1 MQAIRNEMTKLV
13 RSGLPKDEIS
23 IKLKEKFPETKETV
37 IDKIVEE
44 KTDAEFR
51 LAQKIMRSNLF
62 TNMVEKGTVVYVDD
76 PFHPAIDP
84 IERAQFKHF
93 LDKDAIK
100 DLTIRPCKF
109 IYDPFRKH
117 RIYEGDDL
125 ISYFNT
131 YEPPSWMVDEFGQYK
146 EVEKLDEIPELFH
159 RFFIHLSDGK
169 KSEYNYM
176 IKWVSN
182 AIQNRNFCVLAAI
195 GAPGIGKGVLGNI
208 MLGLVGLSNF
218 TKTDNKLISKD
229 FNAQIRNKRLVFCD
243 EINIKKTNHMNKFKD
258 LVNDKI
264 EIEGKGK
271 DAKLDD
277 NHASI
282 YIASNN
288 LDSLYIPENDR
299 RFSVVE
305 LTNNRLDSKFNVKE
319 IEQLCDIKNIEE
331 FAKYLYHYE
340 VDQAEML
347 KVHRS
352 QRLEDIKLS
361 TLSDAQEWFLE
372 DYAVEK
378 KGQVIDLSIVQD
390 AFREKEFKA
399 LSRSE
404 LTRLQERFSS
414 IFKITFPQINGK
426 RIRRVKFFG
435 EKNG

>member
-1 MQAIRNEMTKLV
+1 MRKLV
-13 RSGLPKDEIS
+13 RSGFDKEQIS
-23 IKLKEKFPETKETV
+23 SRLKHQFPETKENV
-37 IDKIVEE
+37 IDKIVNE
-44 KTDAEFR
+44 KNDSEFR

-62 TNMVEKGTVVYVDD
+62 TNMREKGQLIFMDD
-76 PFHPAIDP
+76 PFHPEIKQ
-84 IERAQFKHF
+84 IEKAQLRNV
-93 LDKDAIK
+93 LDKDAMK
-100 DLTIRPCKF
+100 DLVIRPCEF
-109 IYDPFRKH
+109 VYDPFKRE
-117 RIYEGDDL
+117 RVYEGDDL
-125 ISYFNT
+125 ISYFNN
-131 YEPPSWMVDEFGQYK
+131 YEPPTWMVDEYGQYK
-146 EVEKLDEIPELFH
+146 EVERVDKMPELFH
-159 RFFIHLSDGK
+159 RFFIHLSNGK
-169 KSEYNYM
+169 ESEYNYM
-176 IKWVSN
+176 VKWLANS
-182 AIQNRNFCVLAAI
+182 IQDRNFCVLTAI

-277 NHASI
+277 NYASI
-282 YIASNN
+282 YVASNN

-299 RFSVVE
+299 RFSVIE
-305 LTNNRLDSKFNVKE
+305 LTNNRLDSNFTVEE
-319 IEQLCDIKNIEE
+319 IEQLNELKNIEE
-331 FAKYLYHYE
+331 LAKNLNTYE
-340 VDQAEML
+340 VDKDEML

-361 TLSDAQEWFLE
+361 TLTDAQEWFLE

-378 KGQVIDLSIVQD
+378 KGQVIDLTIVQE

-404 LTRLQERFSS
+404 LSKLQERFST
-414 IFKITFPQINGK
+414 IFKITFNRMNGK
-426 RIRRVKFFG
+426 RVRRVKFFG

>member
-1 MQAIRNEMTKLV
+1 MRKLV
-13 RSGLPKDEIS
+13 RSGFDKEQIS
-23 IKLKEKFPETKETV
+23 SRLKHQFPETKENV
-37 IDKIVEE
+37 IDKIVNE
-44 KTDAEFR
+44 KNDSEFR

-62 TNMVEKGTVVYVDD
+62 TNMREKGQLIFMDD
-76 PFHPAIDP
+76 PFHPEIKQ
-84 IERAQFKHF
+84 IEKAQLRNV
-93 LDKDAIK
+93 LDKDAMK
-100 DLTIRPCKF
+100 DLVIRPCEF
-109 IYDPFRKH
+109 VYDPFKRE
-117 RIYEGDDL
+117 RVYEGDDL
-125 ISYFNT
+125 ISYFNN
-131 YEPPSWMVDEFGQYK
+131 YEPPSWMVDEYGQYK
-146 EVEKLDEIPELFH
+146 EVERVDKMPELFH
-159 RFFIHLSDGK
+159 RFFIHLSNGK
-169 KSEYNYM
+169 ESEYNYM
-176 IKWVSN
+176 VKWLANS
-182 AIQNRNFCVLAAI
+182 IQDRNFCVLTAI

-305 LTNNRLDSKFNVKE
+305 LTNNRLDSKFTVKE
-319 IEQLCDIKNIEE
+319 IEQLCDLKNIEE

-378 KGQVIDLSIVQD
+378 KGQIIDLSIVQD

>member
-1 MQAIRNEMTKLV
+1 MRKLV
-13 RSGLPKDEIS
+13 RSGFDKEQIS
-23 IKLKEKFPETKETV
+23 SRLKHQFPETKENV
-37 IDKIVEE
+37 IDKIVNE
-44 KTDAEFR
+44 KNDSEFR

-62 TNMVEKGTVVYVDD
+62 TNMREKGQLIFMDD
-76 PFHPAIDP
+76 PFHPEIKQ
-84 IERAQFKHF
+84 IEKAQLRNV
-93 LDKDAIK
+93 LDKDAMK
-100 DLTIRPCKF
+100 DLVIRPCEF
-109 IYDPFRKH
+109 VYDPFKKERV
-117 RIYEGDDL
+117 YEGDDL
-125 ISYFNT
+125 ISYFNN
-131 YEPPSWMVDEFGQYK
+131 YEPPTWMVDEYGQYK
-146 EVEKLDEIPELFH
+146 EVERVDKMPELFH
-159 RFFIHLSDGK
+159 RFFIHLSNGK
-169 KSEYNYM
+169 ESEYNYM
-176 IKWVSN
+176 VKWLANS
-182 AIQNRNFCVLAAI
+182 IQDRNFCVLTAI

-277 NHASI
+277 NYASI
-282 YIASNN
+282 YVASNN

-299 RFSVVE
+299 RFSVIE
-305 LTNNRLDSKFNVKE
+305 LTNNRLDSNFTVEE
-319 IEQLCDIKNIEE
+319 IEQLNELKNIEE
-331 FAKYLYHYE
+331 LAKYLYHYE
-340 VDQAEML
+340 VDKDEML

-361 TLSDAQEWFLE
+361 TLTDAQEWFLE

-378 KGQVIDLSIVQD
+378 KGQVIDLTIVQE

-404 LTRLQERFSS
+404 LSKLQERFST
-414 IFKITFPQINGK
+414 IFKITFNRMNGK
-426 RIRRVKFFG
+426 RVRRVKFFG

>member
-1 MQAIRNEMTKLV
+1 MRKLV
-13 RSGLPKDEIS
+13 RSGFDKEQIS
-23 IKLKEKFPETKETV
+23 SRLKHQFPETKENV
-37 IDKIVEE
+37 IDKIVNE
-44 KTDAEFR
+44 KNDSEFR

-62 TNMVEKGTVVYVDD
+62 TNMREKGQLIFMDD
-76 PFHPAIDP
+76 PFHPEIKQ
-84 IERAQFKHF
+84 IEKAQLRNV
-93 LDKDAIK
+93 LDKDAMK
-100 DLTIRPCKF
+100 DLVIRPCEF
-109 IYDPFRKH
+109 VYDPFKRE
-117 RIYEGDDL
+117 RVYEGDDL
-125 ISYFNT
+125 ISYFNN
-131 YEPPSWMVDEFGQYK
+131 YEPPTWMVDEYGQYK
-146 EVEKLDEIPELFH
+146 EVERVDKMPELFH
-159 RFFIHLSDGK
+159 RFFIHLSNGK
-169 KSEYNYM
+169 ESEYNYM
-176 IKWVSN
+176 VKWLANS
-182 AIQNRNFCVLAAI
+182 IQDRNFCVLTAI

-277 NHASI
+277 NYASI
-282 YIASNN
+282 YVASNN

-299 RFSVVE
+299 RFSVIE
-305 LTNNRLDSKFNVKE
+305 LTNNRLDSNFTVEE
-319 IEQLCDIKNIEE
+319 IEQLNELKNIEE
-331 FAKYLYHYE
+331 LAKYLYHYE
-340 VDQAEML
+340 VDKDEML

-361 TLSDAQEWFLE
+361 TLTDAQEWFLE

-378 KGQVIDLSIVQD
+378 KGQVIDLTIVQE

-404 LTRLQERFSS
+404 LSKLQERFST
-414 IFKITFPQINGK
+414 IFKITFNRMNGK
-426 RIRRVKFFG
+426 RVRRVKFFG

>member
-1 MQAIRNEMTKLV
+1 MRKLV
-13 RSGLPKDEIS
+13 RSGFDKEQISSRLKDQ
-23 IKLKEKFPETKETV
+23 FPETKENV
-37 IDKIVEE
+37 IDKIVNE
-44 KTDAEFR
+44 KNDSEFR

-62 TNMVEKGTVVYVDD
+62 TNMREKGQLIFMDD
-76 PFHPAIDP
+76 PFHPEIKQ
-84 IERAQFKHF
+84 IEKAQLRNV
-93 LDKDAIK
+93 LDKDAMK
-100 DLTIRPCKF
+100 DLVIRPCEF
-109 IYDPFRKH
+109 VYDPFKRE
-117 RIYEGDDL
+117 RVYESDDL

-131 YEPPSWMVDEFGQYK
+131 YEPPTWMVDEYGQYK
-146 EVEKLDEIPELFH
+146 EVERVDKMPELFH
-159 RFFIHLSDGK
+159 RFFIHLSNGK
-169 KSEYNYM
+169 ESEYNYM
-176 IKWVSN
+176 VKWLANS
-182 AIQNRNFCVLAAI
+182 IQDRNFCVLTAI

-277 NHASI
+277 NYASI
-282 YIASNN
+282 YVASNN

-299 RFSVVE
+299 RFSVIE
-305 LTNNRLDSKFNVKE
+305 LTNNRLDSNFTVEE
-319 IEQLCDIKNIEE
+319 IEQLNELKNIEE
-331 FAKYLYHYE
+331 LAKYLYHYE
-340 VDQAEML
+340 VDKDEML

-361 TLSDAQEWFLE
+361 TLTDAQEWFLE

-378 KGQVIDLSIVQD
+378 KGQVIDLTIVQE

-404 LTRLQERFSS
+404 LSKLQERFST
-414 IFKITFPQINGK
+414 IFKITFNRMNGK
-426 RIRRVKFFG
+426 RVRRVKFFG

>member
-1 MQAIRNEMTKLV
+1 MRKLL
-13 RSGLPKDEIS
+13 RSGFDKEQIS
-23 IKLKEKFPETKETV
+23 SRLKHKFPETKENV
-37 IDKIVEE
+37 IDKIVNE
-44 KTDAEFR
+44 KNDSEFR

-62 TNMVEKGTVVYVDD
+62 TNMREKGQLIFMDD
-76 PFHPAIDP
+76 PFHPEIKQ
-84 IERAQFKHF
+84 IEKAQLRNV
-93 LDKDAIK
+93 LDKDAMK
-100 DLTIRPCKF
+100 DLVIRPCEF
-109 IYDPFRKH
+109 VYDPFKRE
-117 RIYEGDDL
+117 RVYEGDDL
-125 ISYFNT
+125 ISYFNN
-131 YEPPSWMVDEFGQYK
+131 YEPPTWMVDEYGQYK
-146 EVEKLDEIPELFH
+146 EVERVDKMPELFH
-159 RFFIHLSDGK
+159 RFFTHLSNGK
-169 KSEYNYM
+169 ESEYNYM
-176 IKWVSN
+176 VKWLANS
-182 AIQNRNFCVLAAI
+182 IQDRNFCVLTAI

-277 NHASI
+277 NYASI
-282 YIASNN
+282 YVASNN

-299 RFSVVE
+299 RFSVIE
-305 LTNNRLDSKFNVKE
+305 LTNNRLDSNFTVEE
-319 IEQLCDIKNIEE
+319 IEQLNELKNIEE
-331 FAKYLYHYE
+331 LAKYLYHYE
-340 VDQAEML
+340 VDKDEML

-361 TLSDAQEWFLE
+361 TLTDAQEWFLE

-378 KGQVIDLSIVQD
+378 KGQVIDLTIVQE

-404 LTRLQERFSS
+404 LSKLQERFST
-414 IFKITFPQINGK
+414 IFKITFNRMNGK
-426 RIRRVKFFG
+426 RVRRVKFFG

>member
-1 MQAIRNEMTKLV
+1 MRKLV
-13 RSGLPKDEIS
+13 RSGFDKEQIS
-23 IKLKEKFPETKETV
+23 SRLKHQFPETKENV
-37 IDKIVEE
+37 IDKIVNE
-44 KTDAEFR
+44 KNDSEFR

-62 TNMVEKGTVVYVDD
+62 TNMREKGQLIFMDD
-76 PFHPAIDP
+76 PFHPEIKQ
-84 IERAQFKHF
+84 IEKAQLRNV
-93 LDKDAIK
+93 LDKDAMK
-100 DLTIRPCKF
+100 DLVIRPCEF
-109 IYDPFRKH
+109 VYDPFKRE
-117 RIYEGDDL
+117 RVYEGDDL
-125 ISYFNT
+125 ISYFNN
-131 YEPPSWMVDEFGQYK
+131 YEPPTWMVDEYGQYK
-146 EVEKLDEIPELFH
+146 EVERVDKMPELFH
-159 RFFIHLSDGK
+159 RFFIHLSNGK
-169 KSEYNYM
+169 ESEYNYM
-176 IKWVSN
+176 VKWLANS
-182 AIQNRNFCVLAAI
+182 IQDRNFCVLTAI

-277 NHASI
+277 NYASI
-282 YIASNN
+282 YVASNN

-299 RFSVVE
+299 RFSVIE
-305 LTNNRLDSKFNVKE
+305 LTNNRLDSNFTVEE
-319 IEQLCDIKNIEE
+319 IEQLNELKNIEE
-331 FAKYLYHYE
+331 LAKYLYHYE
-340 VDQAEML
+340 VDKDEML

-361 TLSDAQEWFLE
+361 TLTDAQDWFLE

-404 LTRLQERFSS
+404 LTRLQEIFSS

-426 RIRRVKFFG
+426 RIRRVKVFG
-435 EKNG
+435 DKNG

>member
-1 MQAIRNEMTKLV
+1 MRKLL
-13 RSGLPKDEIS
+13 RSGFDKEQIS
-23 IKLKEKFPETKETV
+23 SRLKHKFPETKENV
-37 IDKIVEE
+37 IDKIVNE
-44 KTDAEFR
+44 KNDSEFR

-62 TNMVEKGTVVYVDD
+62 TNMREKGQLIFMDD
-76 PFHPAIDP
+76 PFHPEIKQ
-84 IERAQFKHF
+84 IEKAQLRNV
-93 LDKDAIK
+93 LDKDAMK
-100 DLTIRPCKF
+100 DLVIRPCEF
-109 IYDPFRKH
+109 VYDPFKRE
-117 RIYEGDDL
+117 RVYEGDDL
-125 ISYFNT
+125 ISYFNN
-131 YEPPSWMVDEFGQYK
+131 YEPPTWMVDEYGQYK
-146 EVEKLDEIPELFH
+146 EVERVDKMPELFH
-159 RFFIHLSDGK
+159 RFFIHLSNGK
-169 KSEYNYM
+169 ESEYNYM
-176 IKWVSN
+176 VKWLANS
-182 AIQNRNFCVLAAI
+182 IQDRNFCVLTAI

-277 NHASI
+277 NYASI
-282 YIASNN
+282 YVASNN

-299 RFSVVE
+299 RFSVIE
-305 LTNNRLDSKFNVKE
+305 LTNNRLDSNFTVEE
-319 IEQLCDIKNIEE
+319 IEQLNELKNIEE
-331 FAKYLYHYE
+331 LAKYLYHYE
-340 VDQAEML
+340 VDKDEML

-361 TLSDAQEWFLE
+361 TLTDAQEWFLE

-378 KGQVIDLSIVQD
+378 KGQVIDLTIVQE

-404 LTRLQERFSS
+404 LSKLQERFST
-414 IFKITFPQINGK
+414 IFKITFNRMNGK
-426 RIRRVKFFG
+426 RVRRVKFFG

>member
-1 MQAIRNEMTKLV
+1 MRKLV
-13 RSGLPKDEIS
+13 RSGFDKEQIS
-23 IKLKEKFPETKETV
+23 SRLKHQFPETKENV
-37 IDKIVEE
+37 IDKIVNE
-44 KTDAEFR
+44 KNDSEFR

-62 TNMVEKGTVVYVDD
+62 TNMREKGQLIFMDD
-76 PFHPAIDP
+76 PFHPEIKQ
-84 IERAQFKHF
+84 IEKAQLRNV

-100 DLTIRPCKF
+100 DLVIRPCEF
-109 IYDPFRKH
+109 VYDPFKRE
-117 RIYEGDDL
+117 RVYEGDDL
-125 ISYFNT
+125 ISYFNN
-131 YEPPSWMVDEFGQYK
+131 YEPPTWMVDEYGQYK
-146 EVEKLDEIPELFH
+146 EVERVDKMPELFH
-159 RFFIHLSDGK
+159 RFFIHLSNGK
-169 KSEYNYM
+169 ESEYNYM
-176 IKWVSN
+176 VKWLANS
-182 AIQNRNFCVLAAI
+182 IQDRNFCVLTAI

-277 NHASI
+277 NYASI
-282 YIASNN
+282 YVASNN

-299 RFSVVE
+299 RFSVIE
-305 LTNNRLDSKFNVKE
+305 LTNNRLDSNFTVEE
-319 IEQLCDIKNIEE
+319 IEQLNELKNIEE
-331 FAKYLYHYE
+331 LAKYLYHYE
-340 VDQAEML
+340 VDKDEML

-361 TLSDAQEWFLE
+361 TLTDAQEWFLE

-378 KGQVIDLSIVQD
+378 KGQVIDLTIVQE

-404 LTRLQERFSS
+404 LSKLQERFST
-414 IFKITFPQINGK
+414 IFKITFNRMNGK
-426 RIRRVKFFG
+426 RVRRVKFFG

>member
-1 MQAIRNEMTKLV
+1 MQKIRNEMRKLV
-13 RSGLPKDEIS
+13 RSGFDKEQISSRLKDQ
-23 IKLKEKFPETKETV
+23 FPETKENV
-37 IDKIVEE
+37 IDKIVNE
-44 KTDAEFR
+44 KNDSEFR

-62 TNMVEKGTVVYVDD
+62 TNMREKGQLIFMDD
-76 PFHPAIDP
+76 PFHPEIKQ
-84 IERAQFKHF
+84 IEKAQLRNV
-93 LDKDAIK
+93 LDKDAMK
-100 DLTIRPCKF
+100 DLVIRPCEF
-109 IYDPFRKH
+109 VYDPFKRE
-117 RIYEGDDL
+117 RVYEGDDL
-125 ISYFNT
+125 ISYFNN
-131 YEPPSWMVDEFGQYK
+131 YEPPTWMVDEYGQYK
-146 EVEKLDEIPELFH
+146 EVERVDKMPELFH
-159 RFFIHLSDGK
+159 RFFIHLSNGK
-169 KSEYNYM
+169 ESEYNYM
-176 IKWVSN
+176 VKWLANS
-182 AIQNRNFCVLAAI
+182 IQDRNFCVLTAI

-277 NHASI
+277 NYASI
-282 YIASNN
+282 YVASNN

-299 RFSVVE
+299 RFSVIE
-305 LTNNRLDSKFNVKE
+305 LTNNRLDSNFTVEE
-319 IEQLCDIKNIEE
+319 IEQLNELKNIEE
-331 FAKYLYHYE
+331 LAKYLYHYE
-340 VDQAEML
+340 VDKDEML

-361 TLSDAQEWFLE
+361 TLTDAQEWFLE

-378 KGQVIDLSIVQD
+378 KGQVIDLTIVQE

-404 LTRLQERFSS
+404 LSKLQERFST
-414 IFKITFPQINGK
+414 IFKITFNRMNGK
-426 RIRRVKFFG
+426 RVRRVKFFG

>member
-1 MQAIRNEMTKLV
+1 MRKLV
-13 RSGLPKDEIS
+13 RSGFDKEQIS
-23 IKLKEKFPETKETV
+23 SRLKHQFPETKENV
-37 IDKIVEE
+37 IDKIVNE
-44 KTDAEFR
+44 KNDSEFR

-62 TNMVEKGTVVYVDD
+62 TNMREKGQLIFMDD
-76 PFHPAIDP
+76 PFHPEIKQ
-84 IERAQFKHF
+84 IEKAQLRNV
-93 LDKDAIK
+93 LDKDAMK
-100 DLTIRPCKF
+100 DLVIRPCEF
-109 IYDPFRKH
+109 VYDPFKRE
-117 RIYEGDDL
+117 RVYEGDDL
-125 ISYFNT
+125 ISYFNN
-131 YEPPSWMVDEFGQYK
+131 YEPPTWMVDEYGQYK
-146 EVEKLDEIPELFH
+146 EVERVDKMPELFH
-159 RFFIHLSDGK
+159 RFFIHLSNGK
-169 KSEYNYM
+169 ESEYNYM
-176 IKWVSN
+176 VKWLANS
-182 AIQNRNFCVLAAI
+182 IQDRNFCVLTAI

-277 NHASI
+277 NYASI
-282 YIASNN
+282 YVASNN

-299 RFSVVE
+299 RFSVIE
-305 LTNNRLDSKFNVKE
+305 LTNNRLDSNFTVEE
-319 IEQLCDIKNIEE
+319 IEQLNELKNIEE
-331 FAKYLYHYE
+331 LAKYLYHYE
-340 VDQAEML
+340 VDKDEML

-361 TLSDAQEWFLE
+361 TLTDAQEWFLE

-378 KGQVIDLSIVQD
+378 KGQVIDLTIVQE

-404 LTRLQERFSS
+404 LSKLQERFST
-414 IFKITFPQINGK
+414 IFKITFNKIQPDI
-426 RIRRVKFFG
+426 FSS
-435 EKNG
+435 

>member
-1 MQAIRNEMTKLV
+1 MRKLV
-13 RSGLPKDEIS
+13 RSGFDKEQIS
-23 IKLKEKFPETKETV
+23 SRLKHQFPETKENV
-37 IDKIVEE
+37 IDKIVNE
-44 KTDAEFR
+44 KNDSEFR

-62 TNMVEKGTVVYVDD
+62 TNMREKGQLIFMDD
-76 PFHPAIDP
+76 PFHPEIKQ
-84 IERAQFKHF
+84 IEKAQLRNV
-93 LDKDAIK
+93 LDKDAMK
-100 DLTIRPCKF
+100 DLVIRPCEF
-109 IYDPFRKH
+109 VYDPFKRE
-117 RIYEGDDL
+117 RVYEGDDL
-125 ISYFNT
+125 ISYFNN
-131 YEPPSWMVDEFGQYK
+131 YEPPTWMVDEYGQYK
-146 EVEKLDEIPELFH
+146 EVERVDKMPELFH
-159 RFFIHLSDGK
+159 RFFIHLSNGK
-169 KSEYNYM
+169 ESEYNYM
-176 IKWVSN
+176 VKWLANS
-182 AIQNRNFCVLAAI
+182 IQDRNFCVLTAI

-305 LTNNRLDSKFNVKE
+305 LTNNRLDSKFTVKE
-319 IEQLCDIKNIEE
+319 IEQLCDLKNIEE

-378 KGQVIDLSIVQD
+378 KGQIIDLSIVQD

-414 IFKITFPQINGK
+414 VFKITFPQINGK

>member
-1 MQAIRNEMTKLV
+1 MRKLV
-13 RSGLPKDEIS
+13 RSGFDKEQIS
-23 IKLKEKFPETKETV
+23 SRLKHQFPETKENV
-37 IDKIVEE
+37 IDKIVNE
-44 KTDAEFR
+44 KNDSEFR

-62 TNMVEKGTVVYVDD
+62 TNMREKGQLIFMDD
-76 PFHPAIDP
+76 PFHPEIKQ
-84 IERAQFKHF
+84 IEKAQLRNV
-93 LDKDAIK
+93 LDKDAMK
-100 DLTIRPCKF
+100 DLVIRPCEF
-109 IYDPFRKH
+109 VYDPFKRE
-117 RIYEGDDL
+117 RVYEGDDL
-125 ISYFNT
+125 ISYFNN
-131 YEPPSWMVDEFGQYK
+131 YEPPTWMVDEYGQYK
-146 EVEKLDEIPELFH
+146 EVERVDKMPELFH
-159 RFFIHLSDGK
+159 RFFIHLSNGK
-169 KSEYNYM
+169 ESEYNYM
-176 IKWVSN
+176 VKWLANS
-182 AIQNRNFCVLAAI
+182 IQDRNFCVLTAI

-277 NHASI
+277 NYASI
-282 YIASNN
+282 YVASNN

-299 RFSVVE
+299 RFSVIE
-305 LTNNRLDSKFNVKE
+305 LTNSRLDSNFTVEE
-319 IEQLCDIKNIEE
+319 IEQLNELKNIEE
-331 FAKYLYHYE
+331 LAKYLYHYE
-340 VDQAEML
+340 VDKDEML

-361 TLSDAQEWFLE
+361 TLTDAQEWFLE

-378 KGQVIDLSIVQD
+378 KGQVIDLTIVQE

-404 LTRLQERFSS
+404 LSKLQERFST
-414 IFKITFPQINGK
+414 IFKITFNRMNGK
-426 RIRRVKFFG
+426 RVRRVKFFG

>member
-1 MQAIRNEMTKLV
+1 MKKLI
-13 RSGLPKDEIS
+13 RSGLPKDDIM
-23 IKLKEKFPETKETV
+23 IKLKDKFPETKETV
-37 IDKIVEE
+37 IEKIVEE
-44 KTDAEFR
+44 KDNGEYR
-51 LAQKIMRSNLF
+51 LVQKIMRSNLF
-62 TNMVEKGTVVYVDD
+62 TNMEEKGTTVYIDD
-76 PFHPAIDP
+76 PFHPEIKR
-84 IERAQFKHF
+84 IEKTQIRQI
-93 LDKDAIK
+93 LDKDAYK
-100 DLTIRPCKF
+100 YLEIRPCEF
-109 IYDPFRKH
+109 IYDPFRRE

-131 YEPPSWMVDEFGQYK
+131 YEAPTWMIDEYGQYK
-146 EVEKLDEIPELFH
+146 EVERVDEIPELFH
-159 RFFIHLSDGK
+159 RFFNHLSDGK
-169 KSEYNYM
+169 KSEYDYM
-176 IKWVSN
+176 IKWLSN
-182 AIQNRNFCVLAAI
+182 AIQNRNFCVLTAI

-208 MLGLVGLSNF
+208 MLGLVGLNNF

-229 FNAQIRNKRLVFCD
+229 FNAQIKNKRLVFCD

-271 DAKLDD
+271 DANLDD

-282 YIASNN
+282 YVASNN

-299 RFSVVE
+299 RFSVIE
-305 LTNNRLDSKFNVKE
+305 LTNNRLDSQFTVEE
-319 IEQLCDIKNIEE
+319 IEQLNDLKNIEE
-331 FAKYLYHYE
+331 LGKYLYHYE
-340 VDQAEML
+340 VDKDEML

-361 TLSDAQEWFLE
+361 TLTDAQEWFLE

>member
-1 MQAIRNEMTKLV
+1 MKKLV
-13 RSGLPKDEIS
+13 RSGLTKDEINVQ
-23 IKLKEKFPETKETV
+23 LKAMFPETKESV
-37 IDKIVEE
+37 IEKIVRE
-44 KTDAEFR
+44 KDKGEYG
-51 LAQKIMRSNLF
+51 LAQKILRSNLF
-62 TNMVEKGTVVYVDD
+62 TNMREKGQLIFMDD
-76 PFHPAIDP
+76 PFHPEIKQ
-84 IERAQFKHF
+84 IEKAQLKNV
-93 LDKDAIK
+93 LDKDGMK
-100 DLTIRPCKF
+100 DLVIRPCEF
-109 IYDPFRKH
+109 VYDPFKRQ
-117 RIYEGDDL
+117 RVYEGDDL
-125 ISYFNT
+125 ISYFNN
-131 YEPPSWMVDEFGQYK
+131 YEPPTWMVDEYGQYK
-146 EVEKLDEIPELFH
+146 EVERVDKMPELFH
-159 RFFIHLSDGK
+159 RFFIHLSNGK
-169 KSEYNYM
+169 ESEYDYI
-176 IKWVSN
+176 IKWLAN
-182 AIQNRNFCVLAAI
+182 AIQDRNFCVLAAI

-208 MLGLVGLSNF
+208 MLGLVGLNNF

-229 FNAQIRNKRLVFCD
+229 FNAQIKNKRLVFCD

-282 YIASNN
+282 YVASNN

-299 RFSVVE
+299 RFSVIE
-305 LTNNRLDSKFNVKE
+305 LTNNRLDSQFTVEE
-319 IEQLCDIKNIEE
+319 IEQLNDLKNIEE
-331 FAKYLYHYE
+331 LGKYLYHYE
-340 VDQAEML
+340 VDKDEML

-361 TLSDAQEWFLE
+361 TLTDAQEWFLE

>member
-1 MQAIRNEMTKLV
+1 MRKLV
-13 RSGLPKDEIS
+13 RSGFDKEQIS
-23 IKLKEKFPETKETV
+23 SRLKHQFPETKENV
-37 IDKIVEE
+37 IDKIVNE
-44 KTDAEFR
+44 KNDSEFR

-62 TNMVEKGTVVYVDD
+62 TNMREKGQLIFMDD
-76 PFHPAIDP
+76 PFHPEIKQ
-84 IERAQFKHF
+84 IEKAQLRNV
-93 LDKDAIK
+93 LDKDAMK
-100 DLTIRPCKF
+100 DLVIRPCEF
-109 IYDPFRKH
+109 VYDPFKRE
-117 RIYEGDDL
+117 RVYEGDDL
-125 ISYFNT
+125 ISYFNN
-131 YEPPSWMVDEFGQYK
+131 YEPPTWMVDEYGQYK
-146 EVEKLDEIPELFH
+146 EVERVDKMPELFH
-159 RFFIHLSDGK
+159 RFFIHLSNGK
-169 KSEYNYM
+169 ESEYNYI
-176 IKWVSN
+176 IKWLANS
-182 AIQNRNFCVLAAI
+182 IQDRNFCVLTAI

-277 NHASI
+277 NYASI
-282 YIASNN
+282 YVASNN

-299 RFSVVE
+299 RFSVIE
-305 LTNNRLDSKFNVKE
+305 LTNNRLDSKFTVEE
-319 IEQLCDIKNIEE
+319 IEQLNELKNIEE
-331 FAKYLYHYE
+331 LAKYLYHYE
-340 VDQAEML
+340 VDKDEML

-361 TLSDAQEWFLE
+361 TLTDAQEWFLE

-378 KGQVIDLSIVQD
+378 KGQVIDLTIVQE

-404 LTRLQERFSS
+404 LSKLQERFST
-414 IFKITFPQINGK
+414 IFKITFNRMNGK
-426 RIRRVKFFG
+426 RVRRVKFFG

>member
-1 MQAIRNEMTKLV
+1 MRKLV
-13 RSGLPKDEIS
+13 RSGFDKEQIS
-23 IKLKEKFPETKETV
+23 SRLKHQFPETKENV
-37 IDKIVEE
+37 IDKIVNE
-44 KTDAEFR
+44 KNDSEFR

-62 TNMVEKGTVVYVDD
+62 TNMREKGQLIFMDD
-76 PFHPAIDP
+76 PFHPEIKQ
-84 IERAQFKHF
+84 IEKAQLRNV
-93 LDKDAIK
+93 LDKDAMK
-100 DLTIRPCKF
+100 DLVIRPCEF
-109 IYDPFRKH
+109 VYDPFKRE
-117 RIYEGDDL
+117 RVYEGDDL
-125 ISYFNT
+125 ISYFNN
-131 YEPPSWMVDEFGQYK
+131 YEPPTWMVDEYGQYK
-146 EVEKLDEIPELFH
+146 EVERVDKMPELFH
-159 RFFIHLSDGK
+159 RFFIHLSNGK
-169 KSEYNYM
+169 ESEYNYM
-176 IKWVSN
+176 VKWLANS
-182 AIQNRNFCVLAAI
+182 IQDRNFCVLTAI

-282 YIASNN
+282 YVASNN

-299 RFSVVE
+299 RFSVIE
-305 LTNNRLDSKFNVKE
+305 LTNNRLDSQFTVEE
-319 IEQLCDIKNIEE
+319 IEQLNDLKNIEE
-331 FAKYLYHYE
+331 LGKYLYHYE
-340 VDQAEML
+340 VDKDEML

-361 TLSDAQEWFLE
+361 TLTDAQEWFLE

>member
-1 MQAIRNEMTKLV
+1 MRKLV
-13 RSGLPKDEIS
+13 RSGFDKEQIS
-23 IKLKEKFPETKETV
+23 SRLKHQFPETKENV
-37 IDKIVEE
+37 IDKIVNE
-44 KTDAEFR
+44 KNDSEFR

-62 TNMVEKGTVVYVDD
+62 TNMREKGQLIFMDD
-76 PFHPAIDP
+76 PFHPEIKQ
-84 IERAQFKHF
+84 IEKAQLRNV
-93 LDKDAIK
+93 LDKDAMK
-100 DLTIRPCKF
+100 DLVIRPCEF
-109 IYDPFRKH
+109 VYDPFKRE
-117 RIYEGDDL
+117 RVYEGDDL
-125 ISYFNT
+125 ISYFNN
-131 YEPPSWMVDEFGQYK
+131 YEPPTWMVDEYGQYK
-146 EVEKLDEIPELFH
+146 EVERVDKMPELFH
-159 RFFIHLSDGK
+159 RFFIHLSNGK
-169 KSEYNYM
+169 ESEYNYM
-176 IKWVSN
+176 VKWLANS
-182 AIQNRNFCVLAAI
+182 IQDRNFCVLTAI

-277 NHASI
+277 NYASI
-282 YIASNN
+282 YVASNN

-299 RFSVVE
+299 RFSVIE
-305 LTNNRLDSKFNVKE
+305 LTNNRLDSKFTVEE
-319 IEQLCDIKNIEE
+319 IEQLNELKNIEE
-331 FAKYLYHYE
+331 LAKYLYHYE
-340 VDQAEML
+340 VDKDEML

-361 TLSDAQEWFLE
+361 TLTDAQEWFLE

-378 KGQVIDLSIVQD
+378 KGQVIDLTIVQE

-404 LTRLQERFSS
+404 LSKLQERFST
-414 IFKITFPQINGK
+414 IFKITFNRMNGK
-426 RIRRVKFFG
+426 RVRRVKFFG

>member
-1 MQAIRNEMTKLV
+1 MQKIRNEMRKLV
-13 RSGLPKDEIS
+13 RSGFDKEQIS
-23 IKLKEKFPETKETV
+23 SRLKHQFPETKENV
-37 IDKIVEE
+37 IDKIVNE
-44 KTDAEFR
+44 KNDSEFR

-62 TNMVEKGTVVYVDD
+62 TNMREKGQLIFMDD
-76 PFHPAIDP
+76 PFHPEIKQ
-84 IERAQFKHF
+84 IEKAQLRNV

-100 DLTIRPCKF
+100 DLVIRPCEF
-109 IYDPFRKH
+109 VYDPFKRE
-117 RIYEGDDL
+117 RVYEGDDL
-125 ISYFNT
+125 ISYFNN
-131 YEPPSWMVDEFGQYK
+131 YEPPSWMVDEYGQYK
-146 EVEKLDEIPELFH
+146 EVERVDKMPELFH
-159 RFFIHLSDGK
+159 RFFIHLSNGK
-169 KSEYNYM
+169 ESEYNYM
-176 IKWVSN
+176 VKWLANS
-182 AIQNRNFCVLAAI
+182 IQDRNFCVLTAI

-277 NHASI
+277 NYASI
-282 YIASNN
+282 YVASNN

-299 RFSVVE
+299 RFSVIE
-305 LTNNRLDSKFNVKE
+305 LTNNRLDSNFTVEE
-319 IEQLCDIKNIEE
+319 IEQLNELKNIEE
-331 FAKYLYHYE
+331 LAKYLYHYE
-340 VDQAEML
+340 VDKDEML

-361 TLSDAQEWFLE
+361 TLTDAQEWFLE

-378 KGQVIDLSIVQD
+378 KGQVIDLTIVQE

-404 LTRLQERFSS
+404 LSKLQERFST
-414 IFKITFPQINGK
+414 IFKITFNRMNGK
-426 RIRRVKFFG
+426 RVRRVKFFG

>member
-1 MQAIRNEMTKLV
+1 MRKLV
-13 RSGLPKDEIS
+13 RSGFDKEQIS
-23 IKLKEKFPETKETV
+23 SRLKHQFPETKENV
-37 IDKIVEE
+37 IDKIVNE
-44 KTDAEFR
+44 KNDSEFR

-62 TNMVEKGTVVYVDD
+62 TNMREKGQLIFMDD
-76 PFHPAIDP
+76 PFHPEIKQ
-84 IERAQFKHF
+84 IEKAQLRNV
-93 LDKDAIK
+93 LDKDAMK
-100 DLTIRPCKF
+100 DLVIRPCEF
-109 IYDPFRKH
+109 VYDPFKRE
-117 RIYEGDDL
+117 RVYEGDDL
-125 ISYFNT
+125 ISYFNN
-131 YEPPSWMVDEFGQYK
+131 YEPPTWMVDEYGQYK
-146 EVEKLDEIPELFH
+146 EVERVDKMPELFH
-159 RFFIHLSDGK
+159 RFFIHLSNGK
-169 KSEYNYM
+169 ESEYNYM
-176 IKWVSN
+176 VKWLANS
-182 AIQNRNFCVLAAI
+182 IQDRNFCVLTAI

-277 NHASI
+277 NYASI
-282 YIASNN
+282 YVASNN

-299 RFSVVE
+299 RFSVIE
-305 LTNNRLDSKFNVKE
+305 LTNNRLDSNFTVEE
-319 IEQLCDIKNIEE
+319 IEQLNELKNIEE
-331 FAKYLYHYE
+331 LAKYLYHYE
-340 VDQAEML
+340 VDKDEML

-361 TLSDAQEWFLE
+361 TLTDAQEWFLE
-372 DYAVEK
+372 DYAIEK
-378 KGQVIDLSIVQD
+378 RGEVIDLTIVQE

>member
-1 MQAIRNEMTKLV
+1 MRKLV
-13 RSGLPKDEIS
+13 RSGFDKEQIS
-23 IKLKEKFPETKETV
+23 SRLKHQFPETKENV
-37 IDKIVEE
+37 IDKIVNE
-44 KTDAEFR
+44 KNDSEFR

-62 TNMVEKGTVVYVDD
+62 TNMREKGQLIFMDD
-76 PFHPAIDP
+76 PFHPEIKQ
-84 IERAQFKHF
+84 IEKAQLKNV
-93 LDKDAIK
+93 LDKDAMK
-100 DLTIRPCKF
+100 DLVIRPCEF
-109 IYDPFRKH
+109 VYDPFKRE
-117 RIYEGDDL
+117 RVYEGDDL
-125 ISYFNT
+125 ISYFNN
-131 YEPPSWMVDEFGQYK
+131 YEPPTWMVDEYGQYK
-146 EVEKLDEIPELFH
+146 EVERVDKMPELFH
-159 RFFIHLSDGK
+159 RFFIHLSNGK
-169 KSEYNYM
+169 ESEYNYM
-176 IKWVSN
+176 VKWLANS
-182 AIQNRNFCVLAAI
+182 IQDRNFCVLTAI

-277 NHASI
+277 NYASI
-282 YIASNN
+282 YVASNN

-299 RFSVVE
+299 RFSVIE
-305 LTNNRLDSKFNVKE
+305 LTNNRLDSNFTVEE
-319 IEQLCDIKNIEE
+319 IEQLNELKNIEE
-331 FAKYLYHYE
+331 LAKYLYHYE
-340 VDQAEML
+340 VDKDEML

-361 TLSDAQEWFLE
+361 TLTDAQEWFLE

-378 KGQVIDLSIVQD
+378 KGQVIDLTIVQE

-404 LTRLQERFSS
+404 LSKLQERFST
-414 IFKITFPQINGK
+414 IFKITFNRMNGK
-426 RIRRVKFFG
+426 RVRRVKFFG

>member
-1 MQAIRNEMTKLV
+1 MKKLV
-13 RSGLPKDEIS
+13 RSGLTKDEIS
-23 IKLKEKFPETKETV
+23 IQLKAEFPETKESV
-37 IDKIVEE
+37 IEKIVRE
-44 KTDAEFR
+44 KDNGEYG

-62 TNMVEKGTVVYVDD
+62 TNMREKGQLIFMDD
-76 PFHPAIDP
+76 PFHPEIKQ
-84 IERAQFKHF
+84 IEKAQLRNV
-93 LDKDAIK
+93 LDRDALK
-100 DLTIRPCKF
+100 DLVIRPCEF
-109 IYDPFRKH
+109 VYDPFKRE
-117 RIYEGDDL
+117 RVYEGDDL
-125 ISYFNT
+125 ISYFNN
-131 YEPPSWMVDEFGQYK
+131 YEPPTWMVDEYGQYK
-146 EVEKLDEIPELFH
+146 EVERVDKMPELFH
-159 RFFIHLSDGK
+159 RFFTHLSNGK
-169 KSEYNYM
+169 ESEYNYI
-176 IKWVSN
+176 IKWLANS
-182 AIQNRNFCVLAAI
+182 IQDRNFCVLTAI

-305 LTNNRLDSKFNVKE
+305 LTNNRLDSKFTVKE
-319 IEQLCDIKNIEE
+319 IEQLCDLKNIEE

-378 KGQVIDLSIVQD
+378 KGQIIDLSIVQD

>member
-1 MQAIRNEMTKLV
+1 MRKLL
-13 RSGLPKDEIS
+13 RSGFDKEQIS
-23 IKLKEKFPETKETV
+23 SRLKHQFPETKENV
-37 IDKIVEE
+37 IDKIVNE
-44 KTDAEFR
+44 KNDSEFR

-62 TNMVEKGTVVYVDD
+62 TNMREKGQLIFMDD
-76 PFHPAIDP
+76 PFHPEIKQ
-84 IERAQFKHF
+84 IEKAQLRNV
-93 LDKDAIK
+93 LDKDAMK
-100 DLTIRPCKF
+100 DLVIRPCEF
-109 IYDPFRKH
+109 VYDPFKKERV
-117 RIYEGDDL
+117 YEGDDL
-125 ISYFNT
+125 ISYFNN
-131 YEPPSWMVDEFGQYK
+131 YEPPTWMVDEYGQYK
-146 EVEKLDEIPELFH
+146 EVERVDKMPELFH
-159 RFFIHLSDGK
+159 RFFIHLSNGK
-169 KSEYNYM
+169 ESEYNYM
-176 IKWVSN
+176 VKWLANS
-182 AIQNRNFCVLAAI
+182 IQDRNFCVLTAI

-277 NHASI
+277 NYASI
-282 YIASNN
+282 YVASNN

-299 RFSVVE
+299 RFSVIE
-305 LTNNRLDSKFNVKE
+305 LTNNRLDSNFTVEE
-319 IEQLCDIKNIEE
+319 IEQLNELKNIEE
-331 FAKYLYHYE
+331 LAKYLYHYE
-340 VDQAEML
+340 VDKDEML

-361 TLSDAQEWFLE
+361 TLTDAQEWFLE

-378 KGQVIDLSIVQD
+378 KGQVIDLTIVQE

-404 LTRLQERFSS
+404 LSKLQERFST
-414 IFKITFPQINGK
+414 IFKITFNRMNGK
-426 RIRRVKFFG
+426 RVRRVKFFG

>member
-1 MQAIRNEMTKLV
+1 MRKLV
-13 RSGLPKDEIS
+13 RSGFDKEQIS
-23 IKLKEKFPETKETV
+23 SKLKHQFPETKENV
-37 IDKIVEE
+37 IDKIVNE
-44 KTDAEFR
+44 KNDSEFR

-62 TNMVEKGTVVYVDD
+62 TNMREKGQLIFMDD
-76 PFHPAIDP
+76 PFHPEIKQ
-84 IERAQFKHF
+84 IEKAQLRNV
-93 LDKDAIK
+93 LDKDAMK
-100 DLTIRPCKF
+100 DLVIRPCEF
-109 IYDPFRKH
+109 VYDPFKRE
-117 RIYEGDDL
+117 RVYEGDDL
-125 ISYFNT
+125 ISYFNN
-131 YEPPSWMVDEFGQYK
+131 YEPPTWMVDEYGQYK
-146 EVEKLDEIPELFH
+146 EVERVDKMPELFH
-159 RFFIHLSDGK
+159 RFFIHLSNGK
-169 KSEYNYM
+169 ESEYNYM
-176 IKWVSN
+176 VKWLANS
-182 AIQNRNFCVLAAI
+182 IQDRNFCVLTAI

-277 NHASI
+277 NYASI
-282 YIASNN
+282 YVASNN

-299 RFSVVE
+299 RFSVIE
-305 LTNNRLDSKFNVKE
+305 LTNNRLDSNFTVEE
-319 IEQLCDIKNIEE
+319 IEQLNELKNIEE
-331 FAKYLYHYE
+331 LAKYLYHYE
-340 VDQAEML
+340 VDKDEML

-361 TLSDAQEWFLE
+361 TLTDAQEWFLE

-378 KGQVIDLSIVQD
+378 KGQVIDLTIVQE

-404 LTRLQERFSS
+404 LSKLQERFST
-414 IFKITFPQINGK
+414 IFKITFNRMNGK
-426 RIRRVKFFG
+426 RVRRVKFFG

>member
-1 MQAIRNEMTKLV
+1 MRKLV
-13 RSGLPKDEIS
+13 RSGFDKEQIS
-23 IKLKEKFPETKETV
+23 SRLKHQFPETKENV
-37 IDKIVEE
+37 IDKIVNE
-44 KTDAEFR
+44 KNDSEFR

-62 TNMVEKGTVVYVDD
+62 TNMREKGQLIFMDD
-76 PFHPAIDP
+76 PFHPEIKQ
-84 IERAQFKHF
+84 IEKAQLRNV
-93 LDKDAIK
+93 LDKDAMK
-100 DLTIRPCKF
+100 DLVIRPCEF
-109 IYDPFRKH
+109 VYDPFKRE
-117 RIYEGDDL
+117 RVYEGDDL
-125 ISYFNT
+125 ISYFNN
-131 YEPPSWMVDEFGQYK
+131 YEPPTWMVDEYGQYK
-146 EVEKLDEIPELFH
+146 EVERVDKMPELFH
-159 RFFIHLSDGK
+159 RFFTHLSNGK
-169 KSEYNYM
+169 ESEYNYI
-176 IKWVSN
+176 IKWLANS
-182 AIQNRNFCVLAAI
+182 IQDRNFCVLTAI

-277 NHASI
+277 NYASI
-282 YIASNN
+282 YVASNN

-299 RFSVVE
+299 RFSVIE
-305 LTNNRLDSKFNVKE
+305 LTNNRLDSNFTVEE
-319 IEQLCDIKNIEE
+319 IEQLNELKNIEE
-331 FAKYLYHYE
+331 LAKYLYHYE
-340 VDQAEML
+340 VDKDEML

-361 TLSDAQEWFLE
+361 TLTDAQEWFLE

-378 KGQVIDLSIVQD
+378 KGQVIDLTIVQE

-404 LTRLQERFSS
+404 LSKLQERFST
-414 IFKITFPQINGK
+414 IFKITFNRMNGK
-426 RIRRVKFFG
+426 RVRRVKFFG

>member
-1 MQAIRNEMTKLV
+1 MRKLV
-13 RSGLPKDEIS
+13 RSGFDKEQIS
-23 IKLKEKFPETKETV
+23 SRLKHQFPETKENV
-37 IDKIVEE
+37 IDKIVNE
-44 KTDAEFR
+44 KNDSEFR

-62 TNMVEKGTVVYVDD
+62 TNMREKGQLIFMDY
-76 PFHPAIDP
+76 PFHPEIKQ
-84 IERAQFKHF
+84 IEKAQLRNV
-93 LDKDAIK
+93 LDKDAMK
-100 DLTIRPCKF
+100 DLVIRPCEF
-109 IYDPFRKH
+109 VYDPFKRE
-117 RIYEGDDL
+117 RVYEGDDL
-125 ISYFNT
+125 ISYFNN
-131 YEPPSWMVDEFGQYK
+131 YEPPTWMVDEYGQYK
-146 EVEKLDEIPELFH
+146 EVERVDKMPELFH
-159 RFFIHLSDGK
+159 RFFIHLSNGK
-169 KSEYNYM
+169 ESEYNYM
-176 IKWVSN
+176 VKWLANS
-182 AIQNRNFCVLAAI
+182 IQDRNFCVLTAI

-277 NHASI
+277 NYASI
-282 YIASNN
+282 YVASNN

-299 RFSVVE
+299 RFSVIE
-305 LTNNRLDSKFNVKE
+305 LTNNRLDSNFTVEE
-319 IEQLCDIKNIEE
+319 IEQLNELKNIEE
-331 FAKYLYHYE
+331 LAKYLYHYE
-340 VDQAEML
+340 VDKDEML

-361 TLSDAQEWFLE
+361 TLTDAQEWFLE

-378 KGQVIDLSIVQD
+378 KGQVIDLTIVQE

-404 LTRLQERFSS
+404 LSKLQERFST
-414 IFKITFPQINGK
+414 IFKITFNRMNGK
-426 RIRRVKFFG
+426 RVRRVKFFG

>member
-1 MQAIRNEMTKLV
+1 MQKIRNEMRKLV
-13 RSGLPKDEIS
+13 RSGFDKEQIS
-23 IKLKEKFPETKETV
+23 SRLKHQFPETKENV
-37 IDKIVEE
+37 IDKIVNE
-44 KTDAEFR
+44 KNDSEFR

-62 TNMVEKGTVVYVDD
+62 TNMREKGQLIFMDD
-76 PFHPAIDP
+76 PFHPEIKQ
-84 IERAQFKHF
+84 IEKAQLRNV
-93 LDKDAIK
+93 LDKDAMK
-100 DLTIRPCKF
+100 DLVIRPCEF
-109 IYDPFRKH
+109 VYDPFKRE
-117 RIYEGDDL
+117 RVYEGDDL
-125 ISYFNT
+125 ISYFNN
-131 YEPPSWMVDEFGQYK
+131 YEPPTWMVDEYGQYK
-146 EVEKLDEIPELFH
+146 EVERVDKMPELFH
-159 RFFIHLSDGK
+159 RFFIHLSNGK
-169 KSEYNYM
+169 ESEYNYM
-176 IKWVSN
+176 VKWLANS
-182 AIQNRNFCVLAAI
+182 IQDRNFCVLTAI

-277 NHASI
+277 NYASI
-282 YIASNN
+282 YVASNN

-299 RFSVVE
+299 RFSVIE
-305 LTNNRLDSKFNVKE
+305 LTNSRLDSNFTVEE
-319 IEQLCDIKNIEE
+319 IEQLNELKNIEE
-331 FAKYLYHYE
+331 LAKYLYHYE
-340 VDQAEML
+340 VDKDEML

-361 TLSDAQEWFLE
+361 TLTDAQEWFLE

-378 KGQVIDLSIVQD
+378 KGQVIDLTIVQE

-404 LTRLQERFSS
+404 LSKLQERFST
-414 IFKITFPQINGK
+414 IFKITFNRMNGK
-426 RIRRVKFFG
+426 RVRRVKFFG

>member
-1 MQAIRNEMTKLV
+1 MKKLV
-13 RSGLPKDEIS
+13 RSGLTKDEIS
-23 IKLKEKFPETKETV
+23 IQLKAEFPETKESV
-37 IDKIVEE
+37 IEKIVRE
-44 KTDAEFR
+44 KDNGEYG

-62 TNMVEKGTVVYVDD
+62 TNMREKGQLIFMDD
-76 PFHPAIDP
+76 PFHPEIKQ
-84 IERAQFKHF
+84 IEKAQLRNV
-93 LDKDAIK
+93 LDRDALK
-100 DLTIRPCKF
+100 DLVIRPCEF
-109 IYDPFRKH
+109 VYDPFKRE
-117 RIYEGDDL
+117 RVYEGDDL
-125 ISYFNT
+125 ISYFNN
-131 YEPPSWMVDEFGQYK
+131 YEPPTWMVDEYGQYK
-146 EVEKLDEIPELFH
+146 EVERVDKMPELFH
-159 RFFIHLSDGK
+159 RFFTHLSNGK
-169 KSEYNYM
+169 ESEYNYI
-176 IKWVSN
+176 IKWLANS
-182 AIQNRNFCVLAAI
+182 IQDRNFCVLTAI

-277 NHASI
+277 NYASI
-282 YIASNN
+282 YVASNN

-299 RFSVVE
+299 RFSVIE
-305 LTNNRLDSKFNVKE
+305 LTNNRLDSNFTVEE
-319 IEQLCDIKNIEE
+319 IEQLNELKNIEE
-331 FAKYLYHYE
+331 LAKYLYHYE
-340 VDQAEML
+340 VDKDEML

-361 TLSDAQEWFLE
+361 TLTDAQDWFLE

-378 KGQVIDLSIVQD
+378 KGQVIDVTIVQE

-399 LSRSE
+399 LSRVE
-404 LTRLQERFSS
+404 LEKLSERFSKV
-414 IFKITFPQINGK
+414 FKVTFNRMNGK
-426 RIRRVKFFG
+426 RVRRVTFFG

>member
-1 MQAIRNEMTKLV
+1 MRKLV
-13 RSGLPKDEIS
+13 RSGFDKEQIS
-23 IKLKEKFPETKETV
+23 SRLKHQFPETKENV
-37 IDKIVEE
+37 IDKIVNE
-44 KTDAEFR
+44 KNDSEFR

-62 TNMVEKGTVVYVDD
+62 TNMREKGQLIFMDD
-76 PFHPAIDP
+76 PFHPEIKQ
-84 IERAQFKHF
+84 IEKAQLRNV
-93 LDKDAIK
+93 LDKDAMK
-100 DLTIRPCKF
+100 DLVIRPCEF
-109 IYDPFRKH
+109 VYDPFKRE
-117 RIYEGDDL
+117 RVYEGDDL
-125 ISYFNT
+125 ISYFNN
-131 YEPPSWMVDEFGQYK
+131 YEPPTWMVDEYGQYK
-146 EVEKLDEIPELFH
+146 EVERVDKMPELFH
-159 RFFIHLSDGK
+159 RFFIHLSNGK
-169 KSEYNYM
+169 ESEYNYM
-176 IKWVSN
+176 VKWLANS
-182 AIQNRNFCVLAAI
+182 IQDRNFCVLTAI

-277 NHASI
+277 NYASI
-282 YIASNN
+282 YVASNN

-299 RFSVVE
+299 RFSVIE
-305 LTNNRLDSKFNVKE
+305 LTNNRLDSNFTVEE
-319 IEQLCDIKNIEE
+319 IEQLNELKNIEE
-331 FAKYLYHYE
+331 LAKYLYHYE
-340 VDQAEML
+340 VDKDEML

-361 TLSDAQEWFLE
+361 TLTDAQEWFLE

-378 KGQVIDLSIVQD
+378 KGQVIDLTIVQE
-390 AFREKEFKA
+390 AFSEKEFKA

-404 LTRLQERFSS
+404 LSKLQERFST
-414 IFKITFPQINGK
+414 IFKITFNRMNGK
-426 RIRRVKFFG
+426 RVRRVKFFG